1 MSKKIGILALTTVLC
16 LGLAACGSTKSTDSG
31 KKETKTEH
39 KATKTKKKVSSSSSS
54 VKPDPNASERPWTY
68 KDDVYDAGIE
78 TYRFTDWEIRD
89 GLESGKKAIVLYCD
103 VTNNSTKEQDPSNVY
118 MVVHAYQKNETSD
131 IALTP
136 SSIALDDDG
145 NNPLQQYEDALNNK
159 LLPGKTVKAVMIFTL
174 DNTKNPVKVTFEDPE
189 FNVIGSK
196 NYNIADKL
204 K

>member
-16 LGLAACGSTKSTDSG
+16 LGLAACGSTKRTDSG

-68 KDDVYDAGIE
+68 KDGVYDAGIE
-78 TYRFTDWEIRD
+78 TYRFTKWEVRD
-89 GLESGKKAIVLYCD
+89 ALEDGKKALVLYCD
-103 VTNNSTKEQDPSNVY
+103 ITNNSTKEQDPSNIY
-118 MVVHAYQKNETSD
+118 LVVQAYQKNDTSD
-131 IALTP
+131 VDLNTSTGLP
-136 SSIALDDDG
+136 NDE
-145 NNPLQQYEDALNNK
+145 LQQYSKALYNK